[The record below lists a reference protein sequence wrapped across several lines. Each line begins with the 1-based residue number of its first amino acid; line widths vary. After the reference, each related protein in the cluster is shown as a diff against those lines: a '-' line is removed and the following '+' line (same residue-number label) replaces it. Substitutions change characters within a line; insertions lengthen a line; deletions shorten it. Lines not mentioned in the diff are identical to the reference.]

1 MIFPTNTPRGF
12 HVETTWKQLFPRHF
26 NVESTWCVCRVSCTE
41 KNFINI
47 DLKHLMFTDFFIMLA
62 SLFHSLMQNGKKEYL
77 NCSVLEKIPL
87 ILFKLE
93 DVVI

>member
-1 MIFPTNTPRGF
+1 
-12 HVETTWKQLFPRHF
+12 
-26 NVESTWCVCRVSCTE
+26 
-41 KNFINI
+41 
-47 DLKHLMFTDFFIMLA
+47 MFTDLVIMLA
-62 SLFHSLMQNGKKEYL
+62 SLFHSLMQNGKKGYL

>member
-1 MIFPTNTPRGF
+1 
-12 HVETTWKQLFPRHF
+12 
-26 NVESTWCVCRVSCTE
+26 
-41 KNFINI
+41 
-47 DLKHLMFTDFFIMLA
+47 MFTDLFIMLA